1 MHRTKKEDQ
10 RLQMKSKSEIT
21 DREKPIRVIA
31 DLSMETLNARRPQN
45 KVFHFLKEH
54 TLKKKEHTCQP
65 KLLYQRKLF
74 VRLSEKKIF
83 P

>member
-1 MHRTKKEDQ
+1 MHRTKKDDQ
-10 RLQMKSKSEIT
+10 RLQIKSKSEIT
-21 DREKPIRVIA
+21 YREKPIRVIA

-45 KVFHFLKEH
+45 KVFQFL
-54 TLKKKEHTCQP
+54 KEHTCQP

-74 VRLSEKKIF
+74 VRLSGKKIF